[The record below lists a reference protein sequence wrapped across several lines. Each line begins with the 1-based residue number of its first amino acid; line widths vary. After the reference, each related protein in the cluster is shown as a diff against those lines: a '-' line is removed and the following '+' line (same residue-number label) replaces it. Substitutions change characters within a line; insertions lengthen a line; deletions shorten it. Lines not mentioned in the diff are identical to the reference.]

1 MWVIAP
7 KSTHQMFLGTETKI
21 IYWINPK
28 NEKFIILPATNN
40 ILAFPPTNMTTFL
53 TFSSNFIFLFSH
65 FSSHPSS
72 ISIISWQQQHNPLA
86 PNTHLFF
93 LRLLT
98 ALPFLEVYLRLSVS
112 SCSRFR
118 ILSHCDLGFALFDP
132 LLRLCFISFSGFFKY
147 FSFMYLFCLNFQAG
161 FFLHLLEILNGF
173 LLLKNIK
180 ICGPNF

>member
-1 MWVIAP
+1 M
-7 KSTHQMFLGTETKI
+7 KI
-21 IYWINPK
+21 SKMNK
-28 NEKFIILPATNN
+28 ENKKEEGSHKHRRRKRKTGPACLAHNRKPP
-40 ILAFPPTNMTTFL
+40 LYAFPPTNMTTFL

-118 ILSHCDLGFALFDP
+118 ILSHCDLVFVLFDP
-132 LLRLCFISFSGFFKY
+132 LLRLCFISFSGSSKFLFF
-147 FSFMYLFCLNFQAG
+147 YLFEFSSSV
-161 FFLHLLEILNGF
+161 F
-173 LLLKNIK
+173 
-180 ICGPNF
+180 